1 MAQAISRPTSGS
13 AKKQKNPGPALKPIS
28 EQMREWS
35 AMLRSEMEGW
45 PRVSAKKMFGFISLY
60 RGKQIFAALP
70 YTRTPSVRDSF
81 MFKFERPSARVL
93 EKLQADKR
101 IISEQGI
108 GTRWF
113 IFKMSSS
120 QDLHAAVEWLAHA
133 YEAAKTRR

>member
-1 MAQAISRPTSGS
+1 MATV
-13 AKKQKNPGPALKPIS
+13 AKKKNPGPALKPIS

-35 AMLRSEMEGW
+35 AMLQSEVEGW
-45 PRVSAKKMFGFISLY
+45 PNVSAKRMFGMISLY

-70 YTRTPSVRDSF
+70 YTRTPSVPDSF
-81 MFKFERPSARVL
+81 MFKFERPNAGI
-93 EKLQADKR
+93 EKNLRADKR

-113 IFKMSSS
+113 IFKMSSP

-133 YEAAKTRR
+133 YEAAKSPRR